1 MRYPQKM
8 RIFFLRAAK
17 ALIFIS
23 MQIISLRNRLKKL
36 YVKPPQKKPRRICAK
51 QRNNSFLSYFL
62 KNLQSVKRRTLLS
75 DIFIEL

>member
-23 MQIISLRNRLKKL
+23 MQIISLRNHLKKL
-36 YVKPPQKKPRRICAK
+36 YVKPPPKKAETHLC
-51 QRNNSFLSYFL
+51 
-62 KNLQSVKRRTLLS
+62 
-75 DIFIEL
+75 